1 MHLESYEVFCAAVEH
16 GSITKAAQRCHMTQS
31 TASRHLQVLED
42 EYGGL
47 LLERGPSGLALTSLG
62 AALYPYALDLLSIQ
76 QRAKSELLQ
85 LRREGGGVCVG
96 ATFSVG
102 EYVLPNFLGQFRQ
115 VHPHVEIKMRIAN
128 TSQIMEDLV
137 HHRVDLGI
145 VEGMVN
151 TDDFAV
157 TPWITDELIL
167 VCPVQHPFAGK
178 GPITLNEL
186 ATQPL
191 LWREE
196 GSGTRDVAERA
207 LDNAGI
213 LSLLPM
219 TMQLGSTQAI
229 KSAIR
234 AGLGIAFLSR
244 LTVEQDC
251 KSGELVEVPIEDF
264 SIVRTLQIVERV
276 ERYPKYMVE
285 LLIRDL
291 KSFMP
296 TPV

>member
-62 AALYPYALDLLSIQ
+62 AALYPYALDLLSVQ

-102 EYVLPNFLGQFRQ
+102 EYVLPNLLGKFRKF
-115 VHPHVEIKMRIAN
+115 HPQVEIKMRIAN
-128 TSQIMEDLV
+128 TSQVIEDLV

-157 TPWITDELIL
+157 TPWITDELVL
-167 VCPVQHPFAGK
+167 VCPVGHPLGSK
-178 GPITLNEL
+178 ETVTLRDL
-186 ATQPL
+186 TAQPL

-229 KSAIR
+229 KSAIQ
-234 AGLGIAFLSR
+234 AGFGIAFLSR
-244 LTVEQDC
+244 LTVEQEI

-264 SIVRTLQIVERV
+264 SIRRTLQIVERV

-285 LLIRDL
+285 QLIRDL
-291 KSFMP
+291 KSFVP

>member
-62 AALYPYALDLLSIQ
+62 AALYPYALDLLSCH

-85 LRREGGGVCVG
+85 LRREGGGICVG

-102 EYVLPNFLGQFRQ
+102 EYVLPNILGQFRKL
-115 VHPHVEIKMRIAN
+115 HPQVEIKMRIAN
-128 TSQIMEDLV
+128 TSQIVEDLI

-151 TDDFAV
+151 TDDFVV

-167 VCPVQHPFAGK
+167 VCPVGHPFANQATV
-178 GPITLNEL
+178 TLQDLTTE
-186 ATQPL
+186 PL

-229 KSAIR
+229 KSAIL
-234 AGLGIAFLSR
+234 AGLGLAFLSR

-251 KSGELVEVPIEDF
+251 KSGELVEVPIEGF

-285 LLIRDL
+285 QLIHDL
-291 KSFMP
+291 KSFTP